1 MSQSQAL
8 HLLAPFANL
17 KDPRIDRTRRHNLLD
32 IIFIA
37 LCAVVSGANDCVA
50 MAKFGTSKRAWLEK
64 FLHLPNGTPS
74 HDTFTRVFSALDGR
88 AFVDCFL
95 AWVAALQEATGGQL
109 VAIDGKTARAT
120 LDRAKGKNPLH
131 VVSAWAT
138 ENRLLLGQE
147 VVDDKSNEITAIPK
161 LLEVLELTGAIVTI
175 DAMGCQKDIAAK
187 IREKGADYVLAVK
200 GNQDHLEE
208 DIIDA
213 FAAVDEGR
221 SSATV
226 RTHTAHD
233 RGHGRVETRRTQTM
247 PVPEGLRNRE
257 AWQDGTTIARCTR
270 TYREAGEDKSEVRYY
285 ISSLPPTAK
294 KLARAIRGHWGIEN
308 GLHWVL
314 DMYFAEDRNRARTG
328 NAAANLALLRRWV
341 ISLLRRDDSTA
352 GGIEKKRLQAAW
364 NDETRE
370 AILGLF
376 ISTVTDSL

>member
-1 MSQSQAL
+1 MSQSPSATF
-8 HLLAPFANL
+8 LAPFGNL
-17 KDPRIDRTRRHNLLD
+17 QDPRVNRTKRHNLLD

-50 MAKFGTSKRAWLEK
+50 MAKFGKSKRAWLEK
-64 FLHLPNGTPS
+64 YLDLPNGTPS
-74 HDTFTRVFSALDGR
+74 HDTFTRVFAALDGK
-88 AFVDCFL
+88 AFVACFL
-95 AWVAALQEATGGQL
+95 NWVATLQEATDGQL

-120 LDRAKGKNPLH
+120 LDKAKGQNPLH

-138 ENRLLLGQE
+138 ANRLLLGQE
-147 VVDDKSNEITAIPK
+147 VVDTKSNEITAIPK

-175 DAMGCQKDIAAK
+175 DAMGCQKEIAAK

-208 DIIDA
+208 DIIEA
-213 FAAVDEGR
+213 FAAVDDGQKM
-221 SSATV
+221 ATV
-226 RTHTAHD
+226 HTHTAHD
-233 RGHGRVETRRTQTM
+233 KGHGRVETRYTHTM
-247 PVPEGLRNRE
+247 AVPESLRNQE
-257 AWQDGTTIARCTR
+257 EWQDLESIARCTR
-270 TYREAGEDKSEVRYY
+270 TYQEAGVEKSEVRYY
-285 ISSLPPTAK
+285 ISSMQPQAK
-294 KLARAIRGHWGIEN
+294 KLAGAIRGHWGIEN

-341 ISLLRRDDSTA
+341 ISLLRRDESTT

-370 AILGLF
+370 AVLGL
-376 ISTVTDSL
+376 LMGN

>member
-1 MSQSQAL
+1 MSQSRSAV
-8 HLLAPFANL
+8 LLAPFAHL
-17 KDPRIDRTRRHNLLD
+17 QDPRVDRTKHHKLLD

-50 MAKFGTSKRAWLEK
+50 MAKFGKSKQVWLEK
-64 FLHLPNGTPS
+64 FLELPDGTPS
-74 HDTFTRVFSALDGR
+74 HDTFTRVFAVLDGE

-95 AWVAALQEATGGQL
+95 NWVAALQETTGGKL

-120 LDRAKGKNPLH
+120 LDKAKGKNALH

-175 DAMGCQKDIAAK
+175 DAMGCQKEIAAK

-200 GNQDHLEE
+200 GNQEHLQE
-208 DIIDA
+208 DIIEA
-213 FAAVDEGR
+213 FAAVDDGQ

-226 RTHTAHD
+226 RTHTEHD
-233 RGHGRVETRRTQTM
+233 QGHGRVETRCTQTM
-247 PVPEGLRNRE
+247 AVPEALRNQE
-257 AWQDGTTIARCTR
+257 EWQDLQSIARCTR
-270 TYREAGEDKSEVRYY
+270 TYQEKGEEKSEVRYY
-285 ISSLPPTAK
+285 ISSMQPRGK
-294 KLARAIRGHWGIEN
+294 KMAGAIRGHWGIEN
-308 GLHWVL
+308 GLHWIL

-328 NAAANLALLRRWV
+328 YAAANLALLRRWV
-341 ISLLRRDDSTA
+341 ISLLRRDGSTS

-364 NDETRE
+364 NDHTRE

-376 ISTVTDSL
+376 AGN